1 MKNKP
6 VILAIE
12 TSSRLGSVALGFGD
26 EILAETLFSGFMK
39 HSSEVFPSIQGL
51 LNQFGLKPD
60 NIEQLYI
67 SNGPGSFTG
76 LRIAVSLAKIMYLA
90 NSIKIAAVDSLDV
103 VAFNAIEAINDS
115 HIKAGLSDNTS
126 GKEIEINRVAAILDA
141 KRGQFFVSEYN
152 VVRTGNDLSIV
163 KVMDDSIMNA
173 RQFREKTIKDG
184 NPVWL
189 LGDGLLYYRQEFQ
202 DENIKFLEEKYWS
215 PRASS
220 VYKIGR
226 EMAKNNKFND
236 PIALKPNYLY
246 RPEIKVKL
254 R

>member
-26 EILAETLFSGFMK
+26 EIAAETSFSGFMK

-51 LNQFGLKPD
+51 LDQFKLKPD

-76 LRIAVSLAKIMYLA
+76 LRIAVSLAKMMYLA
-90 NSIKIAAVDSLDV
+90 NSIKIVAVDSLDA
-103 VAFNAIEAINDS
+103 VAFNAIEAIKES
-115 HIKAGLSDNTS
+115 HKVKGISDVAS
-126 GKEIEINRVAAILDA
+126 GKEIDRVAAILDA

-152 VVRTGNDLSIV
+152 VVRNDTDLSIV

-173 RQFREKTIKDG
+173 GEFREKTIKDG
-184 NPVWL
+184 NSIWL
-189 LGDGLLYYRQEFQ
+189 LGDGLLYYKQEFQ
-202 DENIKFLEEKYWS
+202 DENINFLEEKYWS
-215 PRASS
+215 PRASC

-226 EMAKNNKFND
+226 EMAKNNQFSD
-236 PIALKPNYLY
+236 PMALKPNYLY